1 MTKGLFITF
10 EGGDGAG
17 KSTQIERLKG
27 YLEEQGNEV
36 LLTREPGG
44 TNVGEK
50 IREVLLDPANVE
62 MDPMTETMLY
72 AAARAQLVAEVIRP
86 ALHKGM
92 IVISDRFL
100 DSSLAYQAW
109 GRGLGS
115 SVLEINSYGIGDCM
129 PDLTVYL
136 RVDPDTGR
144 KRIRQ
149 REQDRIES
157 ETEQFHQKVFNGY
170 EQLCKDYP
178 ERIFRVD
185 ASRSFE
191 DIEMT
196 IRIEVKRRIDGFSSG
211 K

>member
-27 YLEEQGNEV
+27 YLEEQGYEV

-157 ETEQFHQKVFNGY
+157 ETEQFHQKV
-170 EQLCKDYP
+170 
-178 ERIFRVD
+178 
-185 ASRSFE
+185 
-191 DIEMT
+191 
-196 IRIEVKRRIDGFSSG
+196 
-211 K
+211 

>member
-10 EGGDGAG
+10 EGGNGAG

-27 YLEEQGNEV
+27 YLEEQGYEV

-109 GRGLGS
+109 GRELGS

-178 ERIFRVD
+178 ERIFCVD
-185 ASRSFE
+185 ASRSIE

-196 IRIEVKRRIDGFSSG
+196 IRTEVKRRIDGFSSG

>member
-1 MTKGLFITF
+1 
-10 EGGDGAG
+10 
-17 KSTQIERLKG
+17 
-27 YLEEQGNEV
+27 
-36 LLTREPGG
+36 
-44 TNVGEK
+44 
-50 IREVLLDPANVE
+50 
-62 MDPMTETMLY
+62 MLY

-109 GRGLGS
+109 GRELGS

-178 ERIFRVD
+178 ERIFCVD
-185 ASRSFE
+185 ASRSIE

-196 IRIEVKRRIDGFSSG
+196 IRTEVKRRIDGFSSG

>member
-27 YLEEQGNEV
+27 YLEEQGYEV

-185 ASRSFE
+185 ASRSIE

-196 IRIEVKRRIDGFSSG
+196 IRTEVKRRFDGFSFG

>member
-17 KSTQIERLKG
+17 KSTQIERLKE
-27 YLEEQGNEV
+27 YLEQQGYEV

-109 GRGLGS
+109 GRELGS

-178 ERIFRVD
+178 ERIFCVD
-185 ASRSFE
+185 ASRSIE

-196 IRIEVKRRIDGFSSG
+196 IRTEVKRRIDGFSSG

>member
-27 YLEEQGNEV
+27 YLEEQGYEV

-109 GRGLGS
+109 GRELGS

-185 ASRSFE
+185 ASRSIE

-196 IRIEVKRRIDGFSSG
+196 IRTEVKRRIDGFSSG

>member
-27 YLEEQGNEV
+27 YLEEQGYEV

-185 ASRSFE
+185 ASRSIE

-196 IRIEVKRRIDGFSSG
+196 IRTEVKRRIDGFSSG

>member
-27 YLEEQGNEV
+27 YLEEQGYEV

-178 ERIFRVD
+178 ERIFCVD
-185 ASRSFE
+185 ASRSIE

-196 IRIEVKRRIDGFSSG
+196 IRTEVKRRIDGFSSG

>member
-27 YLEEQGNEV
+27 YLEEQGYEV

-109 GRGLGS
+109 GRELGS

-178 ERIFRVD
+178 ERIFCVD
-185 ASRSFE
+185 ASRSIE

-196 IRIEVKRRIDGFSSG
+196 IRTEVKRRIDGFSSG

>member
-27 YLEEQGNEV
+27 YLEEEGYEV

-109 GRGLGS
+109 GRELGS

-178 ERIFRVD
+178 ERIFCVD
-185 ASRSFE
+185 ASRSIE

-196 IRIEVKRRIDGFSSG
+196 IRTEVNRRIDGFSSG

>member
-27 YLEEQGNEV
+27 YLEEQGYEV

-185 ASRSFE
+185 ASRSIE

-196 IRIEVKRRIDGFSSG
+196 IRTEVKRRIDGFSFG

>member
-27 YLEEQGNEV
+27 YLEEQGYEV

-129 PDLTVYL
+129 PDLIVYL

-185 ASRSFE
+185 ASRSIE

>member
-27 YLEEQGNEV
+27 YLEEQGYEV

-44 TNVGEK
+44 TNVGEM

-109 GRGLGS
+109 GRELGS

-178 ERIFRVD
+178 ERIFCVD
-185 ASRSFE
+185 ASRSIE

-196 IRIEVKRRIDGFSSG
+196 IRTEVKRRIDGFSSG

>member
-27 YLEEQGNEV
+27 YLEEQGYEV

-72 AAARAQLVAEVIRP
+72 AAARAQLVAEVIRT

-109 GRGLGS
+109 GRELGS

-178 ERIFRVD
+178 ERIFCVD
-185 ASRSFE
+185 ASRSIE

-196 IRIEVKRRIDGFSSG
+196 IRTEVKRRIDGFSSG

>member
-27 YLEEQGNEV
+27 YLEEQGYEV

-44 TNVGEK
+44 TNVGEM

-86 ALHKGM
+86 ALHKGR

-109 GRGLGS
+109 GRELGS

-178 ERIFRVD
+178 ERIFCVD
-185 ASRSFE
+185 ASRSIE

-196 IRIEVKRRIDGFSSG
+196 IRTEVKRRIDGFSSG